1 MHVIQK
7 EEPNHK
13 LPHYI
18 GAVPAAAAS
27 PMSEEDQLLRMVLL
41 LDDNLSD
48 SRCNADVS
56 FASIEASTL
65 EASPRQH
72 FTCAAHTPLAPVKY

>member
-41 LDDNLSD
+41 LDDYLSD
-48 SRCNADVS
+48 SRCNADVP
-56 FASIEASTL
+56 FTSIEASTL

-72 FTCAAHTPLAPVKY
+72 YTSDAHTPLAPVEY

>member
-27 PMSEEDQLLRMVLL
+27 PMSEEDQHMRMVLL
-41 LDDNLSD
+41 LDANLSD
-48 SRCNADVS
+48 SRSNADVP

-65 EASPRQH
+65 EAGPRQQY
-72 FTCAAHTPLAPVKY
+72 TSAVRTPLVPVEY